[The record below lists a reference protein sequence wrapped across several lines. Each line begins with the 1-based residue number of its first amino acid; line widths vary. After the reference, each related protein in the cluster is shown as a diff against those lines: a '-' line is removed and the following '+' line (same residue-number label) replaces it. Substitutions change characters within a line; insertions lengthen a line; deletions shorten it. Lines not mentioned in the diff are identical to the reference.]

1 MIGESEGRHVGDE
14 TGTREAS
21 KRATRQALVDA
32 AIAEFAERGFDTPSL
47 DAICARAG
55 FTRGAFY
62 VHFRNRD
69 ELVAASMEHSL
80 HAFLDGIID
89 RGSVTDDIGATV
101 GRFIEVALQPLILG
115 EAATGPSGIAGP
127 VLHQLLE
134 ACDRSESVRT
144 AFVDMLTE
152 AVGRVRTAARGG
164 QGIGQLRS
172 DVDAEDIATLLVLL
186 ALGAWTA
193 GELKLP
199 LNLPGLSGALMG
211 LLKGS

>member
-1 MIGESEGRHVGDE
+1 VGDG

-21 KRATRQALVDA
+21 KRATRQALLDA
-32 AIAEFAERGFDTPSL
+32 AIAEFTERGFDTPSL

-62 VHFRNRD
+62 VHFHDRD
-69 ELVAASMEHSL
+69 ELVAAAMEQSL

-101 GRFIEVALQPLILG
+101 GRFIEVALQPMILG
-115 EAATGPSGIAGP
+115 EAAQEPSGVAGP

-134 ACDRSESVRT
+134 ACDRSESVRA
-144 AFVDMLTE
+144 AFVQMLTE
-152 AVGRVRTAARGG
+152 AVGRVTPAARGG

-172 DVDAEDIATLLVLL
+172 DVGAEEISTLLVLL

-199 LNLPGLSGALMG
+199 LDLPRLSDALLR
-211 LLKGS
+211 LLQRG